1 MEKFL
6 GEGLKF
12 PQELKRLKQVLVGFI
27 LHSVEEGL
35 LFGILALGV
44 YISFRVLSFP
54 DLSVD
59 GSYPLG
65 AAVAGVMIFR
75 GANPFLTLPVA
86 VLAGALAGLLTGF
99 LHTKLK
105 IAPLL
110 AGILTMICLYSINLR
125 VMGRPNI
132 SLSPY
137 LGHKTILS
145 ILKGLNLPLKSIYL
159 IPLVFFLVVLVL
171 KLLLDLFLHTELG
184 LAIRATGN
192 NEEMARA
199 EGINTDITKLVGLS
213 LSNGMVALAGALFAQ
228 YQGFADIGM
237 GIGMI
242 IAGLASVITGE
253 ALIRGRTISLITV
266 QVVVGAIA
274 YRLAIAAA
282 LKWGYNFGFK
292 PTDLKLLT
300 GLLVI
305 IILAFPVLR
314 AKIKK
319 RAARL

>member
-1 MEKFL
+1 ML
-6 GEGLKF
+6 A
-12 PQELKRLKQVLVGFI
+12 GFI

-44 YISFRVLSFP
+44 YISFRVLNFP

-65 AAVAGVMIFR
+65 AAIAGIMIVQ
-75 GANPFLTLPVA
+75 GISPFFTLPVA
-86 VLAGALAGLLTGF
+86 VLAGALAGLLTGI

-105 IAPLL
+105 INPLL

-125 VMGRPNI
+125 IMGRPNI

-137 LGHKTILS
+137 LGHKTIIS
-145 ILKGLNLPLKSIYL
+145 ILKGLNLPLKNIYL

-171 KLLLDLFLHTELG
+171 KLLLDLFLHTQLG
-184 LAIRATGN
+184 LAIRATGD

-199 EGINTDITKLVGLS
+199 EGINTDTTKLVGLS
-213 LSNGMVALAGALFAQ
+213 LSNGLVALAGALFAQ

-253 ALIRGRTISLITV
+253 ALIRGRTISLITME
-266 QVVVGAIA
+266 VVMGAIA

-282 LKWGYNFGFK
+282 LRWGYNFGFK

-300 GLLVI
+300 G
-305 IILAFPVLR
+305 
-314 AKIKK
+314 
-319 RAARL
+319 

>member
-1 MEKFL
+1 ML
-6 GEGLKF
+6 A
-12 PQELKRLKQVLVGFI
+12 GFI

-75 GANPFLTLPVA
+75 GVNPFLTLPVA

-137 LGHKTILS
+137 LGHKTIVS

-305 IILAFPVLR
+305 IILAFPVVR

>member
-1 MEKFL
+1 ML
-6 GEGLKF
+6 A
-12 PQELKRLKQVLVGFI
+12 GFI

-75 GANPFLTLPVA
+75 GVNPFLTLPVA

-137 LGHKTILS
+137 LGHKTIVS

-199 EGINTDITKLVGLS
+199 EGINTDIAKLVGLS

-253 ALIRGRTISLITV
+253 ALIRGRTINLITV

-305 IILAFPVLR
+305 TILAFPVLR

>member
-1 MEKFL
+1 ML
-6 GEGLKF
+6 A
-12 PQELKRLKQVLVGFI
+12 GFI

-75 GANPFLTLPVA
+75 GVNPFLTLPVA

-137 LGHKTILS
+137 LGHKTVLS
-145 ILKGLNLPLKSIYL
+145 ILKGLNLPLKNIYL

-184 LAIRATGN
+184 LAIRATGD

-199 EGINTDITKLVGLS
+199 EGINTDITKLIGLS
-213 LSNGMVALAGALFAQ
+213 LSNGLVALAGALFAQ

-305 IILAFPVLR
+305 TILAFPVLR

>member
-1 MEKFL
+1 
-6 GEGLKF
+6 
-12 PQELKRLKQVLVGFI
+12 VLAGFI

-44 YISFRVLSFP
+44 YISFRVLNFP

-65 AAVAGVMIFR
+65 AAIAGIMIVQ
-75 GANPFLTLPVA
+75 GISPFFTLPVA
-86 VLAGALAGLLTGF
+86 VLAGALAGLLTGI

-105 IAPLL
+105 INPLL

-125 VMGRPNI
+125 IMGRPNI

-137 LGHKTILS
+137 LGHKTIIS
-145 ILKGLNLPLKSIYL
+145 ILKGLNLPLKNIYL

-171 KLLLDLFLHTELG
+171 KLLLDLFLHTQLG
-184 LAIRATGN
+184 LAIRATGD

-199 EGINTDITKLVGLS
+199 EGINTDTTKLVGLS
-213 LSNGMVALAGALFAQ
+213 LSNGLVALAGALFAQ

-253 ALIRGRTISLITV
+253 ALIRGRTISLITME
-266 QVVVGAIA
+266 VVMGAIA

-282 LKWGYNFGFK
+282 LRWGYNFGFK
-292 PTDLKLLT
+292 PTDLKLHT
-300 GLLVI
+300 G
-305 IILAFPVLR
+305 
-314 AKIKK
+314 
-319 RAARL
+319 

>member
-1 MEKFL
+1 ML
-6 GEGLKF
+6 A
-12 PQELKRLKQVLVGFI
+12 GFI

-75 GANPFLTLPVA
+75 GVNPFLTLPVA

-145 ILKGLNLPLKSIYL
+145 ILKGLNLPLKNIYL

-184 LAIRATGN
+184 LAIRATGD

-213 LSNGMVALAGALFAQ
+213 LSNGLVALAGALFAQ

-305 IILAFPVLR
+305 TILAFPVLR

>member
-1 MEKFL
+1 ML
-6 GEGLKF
+6 A
-12 PQELKRLKQVLVGFI
+12 GFI

-75 GANPFLTLPVA
+75 GVNPFLTLPVA

-137 LGHKTILS
+137 LGHKTIVS
-145 ILKGLNLPLKSIYL
+145 IFKGLNLPLKSIYL
-159 IPLVFFLVVLVL
+159 IPLVFFLIVLVL

-184 LAIRATGN
+184 LAIRATGD

-199 EGINTDITKLVGLS
+199 EGINTDIAKLVGLS
-213 LSNGMVALAGALFAQ
+213 LSNGIVALAGALFAQ

-305 IILAFPVLR
+305 TILAFPVLR

>member
-1 MEKFL
+1 ML
-6 GEGLKF
+6 A
-12 PQELKRLKQVLVGFI
+12 GFI

-44 YISFRVLSFP
+44 YISFRVLNFP

-65 AAVAGVMIFR
+65 AAIAGIMIVQ
-75 GANPFLTLPVA
+75 GINPFLTLPVA
-86 VLAGALAGLLTGF
+86 VLAGALAGLLTGI

-105 IAPLL
+105 INPLL

-125 VMGRPNI
+125 IMDRPNI

-137 LGHKTILS
+137 LGHKTIIS
-145 ILKGLNLPLKSIYL
+145 IIKGLNLPLKSIYL

-171 KLLLDLFLHTELG
+171 KLLLDLFLHTQLG
-184 LAIRATGN
+184 LAIRATGD

-199 EGINTDITKLVGLS
+199 EGVNTDTAKLVGLS
-213 LSNGMVALAGALFAQ
+213 LSNGLVALAGALFAQ

-253 ALIRGRTISLITV
+253 ALIRGRTISLITME
-266 QVVVGAIA
+266 VVVGAIA

-305 IILAFPVLR
+305 IILAFPILR
-314 AKIKK
+314 TKIKK
-319 RAARL
+319 RAAKL

>member
-1 MEKFL
+1 ML
-6 GEGLKF
+6 A
-12 PQELKRLKQVLVGFI
+12 GFI

-75 GANPFLTLPVA
+75 GVNPFLTLPVA

-159 IPLVFFLVVLVL
+159 IPLVFFLVVLIL

-199 EGINTDITKLVGLS
+199 EGINTDIAKLVGLS

-266 QVVVGAIA
+266 EVVVGAIA

-314 AKIKK
+314 ARFKK

>member
-1 MEKFL
+1 
-6 GEGLKF
+6 
-12 PQELKRLKQVLVGFI
+12 VLAGFI

-44 YISFRVLSFP
+44 YLSFRVLNFP

-137 LGHKTILS
+137 LGHKTIIS
-145 ILKGLNLPLKSIYL
+145 IIKGLNLPLKSIYL

-184 LAIRATGN
+184 LAIRATGD

-199 EGINTDITKLVGLS
+199 EGINTDIAKLVGLS

-253 ALIRGRTISLITV
+253 ALIRGRKISLITV
-266 QVVVGAIA
+266 EVVVGAIA

-305 IILAFPVLR
+305 TILAFPVLR
-314 AKIKK
+314 ARFKK

>member
-1 MEKFL
+1 
-6 GEGLKF
+6 
-12 PQELKRLKQVLVGFI
+12 VLAGFF

-35 LFGILALGV
+35 LFGILTLGV
-44 YISFRVLSFP
+44 YISFRVLNFP

-65 AAVAGVMIFR
+65 AAVAGMMIFR
-75 GANPFLTLPVA
+75 GVNPFLTLPVA
-86 VLAGALAGLLTGF
+86 VVAGALAGLMTGF

-110 AGILTMICLYSINLR
+110 AGIITMICLYSINLR
-125 VMGRPNI
+125 IMGRPNI

-137 LGHKTILS
+137 LGHKTVIS
-145 ILKGLNLPLKSIYL
+145 ILKGLNLPLKSVYL
-159 IPLVFFLVVLVL
+159 IPIVFFLIVLVL

-199 EGINTDITKLVGLS
+199 EGINTDTSKLIGLS
-213 LSNGMVALAGALFAQ
+213 LSNGLVALAGALFAQ
-228 YQGFADIGM
+228 YQGFSDIGM

-242 IAGLASVITGE
+242 IAGLASVIIGG
-253 ALIRGRTISLITV
+253 ALIKGRTIGLITLGV
-266 QVVVGAIA
+266 IVGAIV

-282 LKWGYNFGFK
+282 LKWGYNLGFK

-305 IILAFPVLR
+305 VILAFPILR
-314 AKIKK
+314 AKMKTK
-319 RAARL
+319 TARLPRDIAIRK

>member
-1 MEKFL
+1 ML
-6 GEGLKF
+6 
-12 PQELKRLKQVLVGFI
+12 GFI
-27 LHSVEEGL
+27 LHSLEEGL

-44 YISFRVLSFP
+44 YISFRVLDFP

-75 GANPFLTLPVA
+75 GTNPFLTLPIA

-125 VMGRPNI
+125 IMGRPNI

-137 LGHKTILS
+137 LGHKTIVS
-145 ILKGLNLPLKSIYL
+145 ILKSLNLPLKSIYL
-159 IPLVFFLVVLVL
+159 IPLAFFLVVLVL

-184 LAIRATGN
+184 LAIRATGD

-314 AKIKK
+314 ARFKK

>member
-266 QVVVGAIA
+266 EVVVGAIA

>member
-1 MEKFL
+1 ML
-6 GEGLKF
+6 A
-12 PQELKRLKQVLVGFI
+12 GFI

-75 GANPFLTLPVA
+75 GVNPFLTLPVA

-137 LGHKTILS
+137 LGHKTIIS

-199 EGINTDITKLVGLS
+199 EGINTDIAKLVGLS

-266 QVVVGAIA
+266 EVVVGAIA

-314 AKIKK
+314 ARFKK